1 MWQQRSRVPQFGKWN
16 TGEDV
21 AYTVYFEKARE
32 QRGGVGVK
40 VGNPND
46 PQENPELHPNGA
58 PESKFAPPPGPK
70 PRVAT
75 EESRGPE
82 PARMA
87 QDRRARADDSD
98 LRRSINPSVR
108 KDNAASRT
116 NDSRQASGEPYKRP
130 AGSNPGY
137 DHSADRLPLHHQAK
151 ASGGAAYGS
160 SPGGHGRARARA
172 DDSVRSKAEFEL
184 LFSDSCRLSSCYST
198 YSDLHVAN
206 PFMFDTVHILGTC
219 WVNCN
224 WICCLISK
232 LWSSQWILLLID
244 FRLSTW
250 VLSDKQL
257 SGGAAVPKFGEWNV
271 NDPASGDGYTDVFNR
286 IKEERQRGPGT
297 AMSPGPN
304 VRGSPYTGNRKP
316 NPRDNPKVYS
326 RCFTWRVHILEFR
339 LTLYFMSI
347 F

>member
-1 MWQQRSRVPQFGKWN
+1 MAQRSRVPQFGKWN
-16 TGEDV
+16 TDEDV

-137 DHSADRLPLHHQAK
+137 DHSADRSPLHHQAK

-172 DDSVRSKAEFEL
+172 DDS
-184 LFSDSCRLSSCYST
+184 
-198 YSDLHVAN
+198 
-206 PFMFDTVHILGTC
+206 
-219 WVNCN
+219 
-224 WICCLISK
+224 
-232 LWSSQWILLLID
+232 
-244 FRLSTW
+244 
-250 VLSDKQL
+250 L

-316 NPRDNPKVYS
+316 NPRDNPKS
-326 RCFTWRVHILEFR
+326 CCCPWF
-339 LTLYFMSI
+339 
-347 F
+347 